1 MNRMTTGE
9 KGKKLIKSFES
20 CKLRAYRCPA
30 GVWTIGYGHTKGVKE
45 GMVISQEDAERFFEE
60 DIKEFERQLNSLQLA
75 INQNQYD
82 ALMSFIYNVG
92 LARLAKS
99 TLLKKIK
106 ANPGDASIRQ
116 EFNRWV
122 YAGAHKLP
130 GLVTRR
136 AAEAGLYFS

>member
-1 MNRMTTGE
+1 MKTGE

-20 CKLRAYRCPA
+20 CKLKAYRCPA

-60 DIKEFERQLNSLQLA
+60 DIKEFEKQLNSLQLA

-99 TLLKKIK
+99 TLLKKVK
-106 ANPGDASIRQ
+106 ANSEDKTIRN
-116 EFNRWV
+116 EFNKWV
-122 YAGAHKLP
+122 YSGAHKLP
-130 GLVTRR
+130 GLQRRR
-136 AAEAGLYFS
+136 AAEADLYFSK